1 MAPLDLSAPAWKVRR
16 QAASK
21 IQGLVTSEEGR
32 FVAHDYCQKSI

>member
-21 IQGLVTSEEGR
+21 IQGLVRAKKGG
-32 FVAHDYCQKSI
+32 VAHDYCQKSI